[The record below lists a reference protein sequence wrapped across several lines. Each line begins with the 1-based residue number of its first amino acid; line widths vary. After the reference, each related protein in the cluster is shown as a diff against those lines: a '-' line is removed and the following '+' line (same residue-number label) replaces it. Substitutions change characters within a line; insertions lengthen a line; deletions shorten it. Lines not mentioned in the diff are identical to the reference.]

1 MEDRTYE
8 NTSKVIM
15 EGLEKN
21 KEFYSDS
28 YYVDFFSK
36 IKKMKEKI
44 YESKKEGRLLKIGIV
59 GEVKTGKSSFLNA
72 LIFDGENILPKASTP
87 MTAAL
92 TRIIYSERNEAK
104 IVFYKKNDWETIEE
118 IASQYDEKIK
128 KMHKEYLKK
137 LEKQEKKLRNSIENI
152 PVTKPNLQEFKK
164 EFKFQLEKEIPE
176 KYKACKELTE
186 LTERKINKNILDKLE
201 TEEIIK
207 VENLKNELEK
217 YIGADGDYTSI
228 VKHVELRIN
237 NEELKGIEIID
248 TPGLNDPVI
257 SRGEATKD
265 FLGNCDVIFLLSY
278 CGQFLSQ
285 EDIAFI
291 CETLPREGVKET
303 IIIGSKFDSGVLDYH
318 RTREIEKAIYNSQK
332 IYNEQARSNIEKS
345 LATNNYNIDNLLKIK
360 SSLPPIYTSSILFNC
375 AVKSK
380 KNEEYSKDE
389 KHILKRLSEQFD
401 GIKNNDYKELL
412 KLSGFKDIQ
421 QKLKIIKSNKTNII
435 TEKNKE
441 IMSLEKSILLKLLE
455 DINLNVLSNKDDIR
469 RYSKEELENRLI
481 NISDN
486 LNSVRKKISNIFE
499 LSIIEAKKTF
509 RSIENNLEKE
519 ETNKKYV
526 NFQVKSKKET
536 RHGTYSSGLFGW
548 TKNHYVETYVIS
560 TVNISEA
567 IFRLKQYLIKCK
579 EDASIEFK
587 RIINKDN
594 LKNLIKKEIIKLF
607 DLSDKNFDEEKIIR
621 PVEIVVE
628 RIMIPDLNIDEKEFT
643 DMIVNQFSGKDVLE
657 GDEISTLERV
667 QLEILG
673 KIFLKVKE
681 KIRQCEVKLDDVLK
695 EQASTFV
702 DNLEEEINE
711 NTEKLKNQ
719 LKDKENSLKK
729 YEKFIE
735 EIKNYKK
742 MIIEMVL

>member
-1 MEDRTYE
+1 MENKKYE
-8 NTSKVIM
+8 NVSKEIIT
-15 EGLEKN
+15 GLEKN
-21 KEFYSDS
+21 KKLYSDS
-28 YYVDFFSK
+28 YYIDFSSR

-44 YESKKEGRLLKIGIV
+44 EESKKEGRLLKIGIV
-59 GEVKTGKSSFLNA
+59 GEVKAGKSSFLNA
-72 LIFDGENILPKASTP
+72 LIFDGEDILPKASTP

-92 TRIIYSERNEAK
+92 TRIVYSERSEAK
-104 IVFYKKNDWETIEE
+104 IVFYKKNDWETIETM
-118 IASQYDEKIK
+118 ASQYDKFVK
-128 KMHKEYLKK
+128 NSYNEYLKK
-137 LEKQEKKLRNSIENI
+137 LEIREKKSKSYIEYT
-152 PVTKPNLQEFKK
+152 PVRKPNFTEYKKDFKY
-164 EFKFQLEKEIPE
+164 ELEKEIPE

-186 LTERKINKNILDKLE
+186 LAEKKLNKNILDKLE

-248 TPGLNDPVI
+248 TPGLNDPII

-318 RTREIEKAIYNSQK
+318 RTKEIGKAIYNSQK
-332 IYNEQARSNIEKS
+332 TYNEQARSNIEKS
-345 LATNNYNIDNLLKIK
+345 LATNNYSSDNLLKIK
-360 SSLPPIYTSSILFNC
+360 ASLPPIYTSSILFNC

-380 KNEEYSKDE
+380 KNVEYSKDE
-389 KHILKRLSEQFD
+389 KHILDRLSKQFD
-401 GIKNNDYKELL
+401 GMKNNDYKELL
-412 KLSGFKDIQ
+412 KLSGFINIQ
-421 QKLKIIKSNKTNII
+421 KKLKVIKDNKENII
-435 TEKNKE
+435 TEKNNE
-441 IMSLEKSILLKLLE
+441 IISLEKGNLLKLLE
-455 DINLNVLSNKDDIR
+455 DINLNVLSNRDDIE
-469 RYSKEELENRLI
+469 RYSKEELENRLTS
-481 NISDN
+481 ISYN

-519 ETNKKYV
+519 ETNKKYI
-526 NFQVKSKKET
+526 NFQIKSKKET
-536 RHGTYSSGLFGW
+536 HHGTYSSGLFGW
-548 TKNHYVETYVIS
+548 TKNHYVETYTIS

-567 IFRLKQYLIKCK
+567 IFRLKQYLVKCK
-579 EDASIEFK
+579 EYADIEFK
-587 RIINKDN
+587 RIINKDD

-607 DLSDKNFDEEKIIR
+607 DLSDKNLDEEKIIR
-621 PVEIVVE
+621 PIEIIVE
-628 RIMIPDLNIDEKEFT
+628 RIMIPDLSIDEKEFT

-673 KIFLKVKE
+673 KIFSKVKE
-681 KIRQCEVKLDDVLK
+681 KIRQCEIELERVLK

-702 DNLEEEINE
+702 DNLEEEIND
-711 NTEKLKNQ
+711 NTEKLKEQ
-719 LKDKENSLKK
+719 LKDKEKNLEE
-729 YEKFIE
+729 YRKFIE
-735 EIKNYKK
+735 KIKIYKK
-742 MIIEMVL
+742 MIVEMVL